1 MSHLYFLILT
11 FSTNF
16 CPIKTALSGNTVWLQ
31 VSGFQKLTKMDH
43 YWHFSLTFIH
53 SKFERNFARNF
64 EWDFFLI
71 FSNTMV
77 IQMLVTKKLK
87 ITLKWRHRATVFCG
101 WDNFVGC
108 GQRRDNFLGEL
119 SYHFHFSLLVSKVH
133 FFALEA
139 SSSSSTSSFSAMFA
153 AVQNKRQRHWS

>member
-1 MSHLYFLILT
+1 MLNET
-11 FSTNF
+11 FSVIFKHHGDTNV
-16 CPIKTALSGNTVWLQ
+16 GNKEAQNNAEVKA
-31 VSGFQKLTKMDH
+31 S
-43 YWHFSLTFIH
+43 
-53 SKFERNFARNF
+53 RNR
-64 EWDFFLI
+64 
-71 FSNTMV
+71 
-77 IQMLVTKKLK
+77 
-87 ITLKWRHRATVFCG
+87 FCG

-153 AVQNKRQRHWS
+153 AVQNKRQRH